1 MESLATA
8 RPIPASDSSLLPAMP
23 RLLCFFLLGLSF
35 LGVATTRATAAA
47 KVTDADFKA
56 YRSVRYAEALREA
69 RKMFAR
75 GDATKI
81 AAAEL
86 LPGAALRDA
95 GWTKERFDQV
105 EEAIGGIESALRSAK
120 DGEITAED
128 LASQLAEYDP
138 TAVATVK
145 KHWTD
150 PDQPSDSQRAE
161 KQVRDEIEAERAGV
175 PPTVG
180 QLAGTWVFD
189 ADATVEAMLGG
200 PADDEGKKMAAE
212 IAAKVGK
219 PSYTFGPGDRVEVRS
234 KGPDGQEKIE
244 TCTFALDGR
253 TIHFKSEG
261 RKREETLEAGLREGK
276 LVLGTGFG
284 KVAFSRK

>member
-1 MESLATA
+1 M
-8 RPIPASDSSLLPAMP
+8 
-23 RLLCFFLLGLSF
+23 
-35 LGVATTRATAAA
+35 
-47 KVTDADFKA
+47 
-56 YRSVRYAEALREA
+56 
-69 RKMFAR
+69 
-75 GDATKI
+75 
-81 AAAEL
+81 
-86 LPGAALRDA
+86 
-95 GWTKERFDQV
+95 
-105 EEAIGGIESALRSAK
+105 
-120 DGEITAED
+120 
-128 LASQLAEYDP
+128 
-138 TAVATVK
+138 K
-145 KHWTD
+145 KHWTG

-234 KGPDGQEKIE
+234 KGLDGQEKIE